1 MRAIIFDLDD
11 TLYRRADF
19 VQSGFA
25 AVARYAAAA
34 WPVDHAGVL
43 ATLVAAHHDH
53 RERREFQAVCDEHRL
68 PQSAVPDFVS
78 VFRRHQPAIALDPG
92 VVRML
97 RGFRADGW
105 RLAVLTNG
113 APSVQRLKARALD
126 LDRHVDVIL
135 YAEEHAPGGKPH
147 AAAFHAALDHLGLP
161 PSRCLFVGDDPDR
174 DIDGAHRAGLRTI
187 RVAVA
192 GRRAHPERHAGAV
205 VTAVTEV
212 PLLAGLLLEETV
224 DAA

>member
-1 MRAIIFDLDD
+1 M
-11 TLYRRADF
+11 
-19 VQSGFA
+19 QSGFA
-25 AVARYAAAA
+25 SVARYAAAA
-34 WPVDHAGVL
+34 WRLDHVRVL
-43 ATLVAAHHDH
+43 ATLVTAHHDH
-53 RERREFQAVCDEHRL
+53 RRGREFQAVCDEHRL
-68 PQSAVPDFVS
+68 PLSAVPALVS
-78 VFRRHQPAIALDPG
+78 IFRRHQPAIALDPG
-92 VVRML
+92 VTDML
-97 RGFRADGW
+97 RRLRADGW

-113 APSVQRLKARALD
+113 APPVQRLKARALD
-126 LDRHVDVIL
+126 LDRLVDAVL

-147 AAAFHAALDHLGLP
+147 AAAFHAALDRLRLP

-192 GRRAHPERHAGAV
+192 GRAAHPERHAGAV
-205 VTAVTEV
+205 VSAVTEV